1 MRRPRMRRRP
11 IRPHRTLHPEEPPD
25 GSRNRNHAARDR
37 RLRRLR
43 GHLAR
48 AEHAAHPADV
58 GHERHPRHRRARRH
72 PADRRGTRHLRQGHP
87 HDRDRLRDD
96 QRRRRLPRDRPHA
109 RDVQGAA
116 EACGQARRRR
126 RQLMHIPLATSFFQD
141 QDFIRSCYIVAF
153 ILFIVGLQNLRTPVT
168 ARRGNVIAAVGMAI
182 AVGATLLQPQ
192 VGNYGLIVV
201 GIAIGT
207 AVGVPAARSV
217 KMTAMPQMVA
227 LFNGVGGGAVALIA
241 WSEFRKYGGDYPL
254 DIAIPSL
261 FSAIVGSVSFW
272 GSNIAFGKL
281 QEILPGRP
289 IMLPGQLFI
298 NFGLL
303 TIAVTS
309 AVVIATAGT
318 DPEWLFVVGILVAG
332 ALLGILFVLPIGGAD
347 MPVVISLL
355 NAFTGLSAALAGIS
369 LDNSALIVG
378 GILVGASGSILTHLM
393 AEAMNRS
400 IGNIFKGGFGGAT
413 ALPAGDGEERP
424 VKSTS
429 PDDVAIPLSYAEH
442 VVIVPGY
449 GMAVAQAQHAV
460 RELTKELEKRGVD
473 VNFAIHPVAGR
484 MPGHMNVLLA
494 EADVPYEQLK
504 EMDEINGDFSRTDV
518 TLVIGAN
525 DVVNPAARDVPD
537 SPIYGMPILNV
548 DESHSIIVLKR
559 SMNTGFAGIDN
570 PLFYNE
576 KTQLLFGDAKDS
588 ISKVVKEVESL

>member
-1 MRRPRMRRRP
+1 VS
-11 IRPHRTLHPEEPPD
+11 H
-25 GSRNRNHAARDR
+25 
-37 RLRRLR
+37 
-43 GHLAR
+43 
-48 AEHAAHPADV
+48 
-58 GHERHPRHRRARRH
+58 
-72 PADRRGTRHLRQGHP
+72 
-87 HDRDRLRDD
+87 
-96 QRRRRLPRDRPHA
+96 
-109 RDVQGAA
+109 
-116 EACGQARRRR
+116 
-126 RQLMHIPLATSFFQD
+126 PLATGFFQD
-141 QDFIRSCYIVAF
+141 QNFIRSCYIVAF
-153 ILFIVGLQNLRTPVT
+153 ILFILGLQRLRTPVT

-182 AVGATLLQPQ
+182 AVAATLLQPQ
-192 VGNYGLIVV
+192 VGNYGLIALGV
-201 GIAIGT
+201 GLGT
-207 AVGVPAARSV
+207 AIGVPAARSV
-217 KMTAMPQMVA
+217 RMTAMPQMVA

-261 FSAIVGSVSFW
+261 FSAIIGSVSFW

-281 QEILPGRP
+281 QELLPGRP

-303 TIAVTS
+303 SV
-309 AVVIATAGT
+309 AVVTASIIATAGT
-318 DPEWLFVVGILVAG
+318 DPQWLFVVGILVAG
-332 ALLGILFVLPIGGAD
+332 ALLGNLFVLPIGGAD

-355 NAFTGLSAALAGIS
+355 NAFTGLSAASAGIA
-369 LDNSALIVG
+369 LGNSALIVA
-378 GILVGASGSILTHLM
+378 GIIVGASGTILTRLM
-393 AEAMNRS
+393 ADAMNRS
-400 IGNIFKGGFGGAT
+400 IANIFKGGFGGGGT
-413 ALPAGDGEERP
+413 APTGDGEERP
-424 VKSTS
+424 VRSTT
-429 PDDVAIPLSYAEH
+429 PDDVAIQLSYAEH

-460 RELTKELEKRGVD
+460 RELTRELEKRGVE

-504 EMDEINGDFSRTDV
+504 EMDEINGEFSRTDV
-518 TLVIGAN
+518 SLVIGAN

-576 KTQLLFGDAKDS
+576 KTALLFGDAKDS
-588 ISKVVKEVESL
+588 ISKVVKEVEAL